1 MLYRHFET
9 GGPSIVTLKSMTI
22 PFIMNKVF
30 INKHLFPYFPYLEG
44 KIQQYDWTN
53 TIKEDN
59 PNINHTRKSLKMI
72 LPS

>member
-1 MLYRHFET
+1 M
-9 GGPSIVTLKSMTI
+9 GPSIVTLKSMTI